1 MNSGSDKTLIS
12 IIYATLSEPILASII
27 GCKTSGAIWTLIQ
40 EHFSQK
46 SVANTSLYRK
56 RLNKLSRGT
65 RPVSEYLQEA
75 KSIADA
81 LAAIGES
88 VSNKDLVNAILR
100 GLGSEFDMLVTAIE
114 SFDTLPQFPTLRSHL
129 LNFEVHHKTLAE
141 PTPSAFMASQTPTP
155 AFNNPGHR
163 NNS

>member
-1 MNSGSDKTLIS
+1 M
-12 IIYATLSEPILASII
+12 
-27 GCKTSGAIWTLIQ
+27 
-40 EHFSQK
+40 
-46 SVANTSLYRK
+46 
-56 RLNKLSRGT
+56 
-65 RPVSEYLQEA
+65 SEYLQEA